1 MVESASLLTRY
12 GFIAHHGFESHTL
25 RILEL
30 ARDAMF
36 PASFVISFMYM
47 NYVVKQK
54 GGVLT
59 IPKKALF
66 GIAPAVAIIGLLLS
80 KGDIG
85 PLILFI
91 VGIGSGTLIG
101 KGFFECDKQ

>member
-1 MVESASLLTRY
+1 MEDTEQKKE
-12 GFIAHHGFESHTL
+12 GF
-25 RILEL
+25 
-30 ARDAMF
+30 
-36 PASFVISFMYM
+36 V
-47 NYVVKQK
+47 
-54 GGVLT
+54 

-91 VGIGSGTLIG
+91 VGIGAGVLIG
-101 KGFFECDKQ
+101 KGFFEGNT